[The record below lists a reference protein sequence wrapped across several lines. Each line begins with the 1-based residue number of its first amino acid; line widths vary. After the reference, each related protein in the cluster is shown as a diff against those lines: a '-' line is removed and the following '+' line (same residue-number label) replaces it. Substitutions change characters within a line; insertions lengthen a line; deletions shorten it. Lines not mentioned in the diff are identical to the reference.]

1 MIGYVLYHNSTI
13 HMFMFSDVSRSIHRS
28 AQSSHDLNNLF
39 TEEVLNTR
47 WRVGWRNTV
56 RSKFGFMILST
67 SLLVARLLFVV
78 TGRGKLENHTIFTKI
93 ITYKS
98 ISKNT

>member
-1 MIGYVLYHNSTI
+1 MRRAN
-13 HMFMFSDVSRSIHRS
+13 MC
-28 AQSSHDLNNLF
+28 
-39 TEEVLNTR
+39 
-47 WRVGWRNTV
+47 WRAAEIELENKTLAGAWA
-56 RSKFGFMILST
+56 FGFMILST